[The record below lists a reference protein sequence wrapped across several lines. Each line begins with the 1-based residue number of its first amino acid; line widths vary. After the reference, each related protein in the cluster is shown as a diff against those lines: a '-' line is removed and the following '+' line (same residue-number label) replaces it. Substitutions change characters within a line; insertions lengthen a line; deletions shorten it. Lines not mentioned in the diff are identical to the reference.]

1 MMTDPIADMITRI
14 RNAIRAKFEEVAI
27 PSSKLKVRIAEILK
41 DEGYIDT
48 YEFVPDNR
56 QGTLKVRLRYVDEV
70 PTITGLKRVSSPGR
84 RVYVRA
90 SEIPSVLN
98 GLGIAILSTSSGIMT
113 DRRAREVHVGGE
125 LLCTIW

>member
-98 GLGIAILSTSSGIMT
+98 GMGIAILSTSSGIMT